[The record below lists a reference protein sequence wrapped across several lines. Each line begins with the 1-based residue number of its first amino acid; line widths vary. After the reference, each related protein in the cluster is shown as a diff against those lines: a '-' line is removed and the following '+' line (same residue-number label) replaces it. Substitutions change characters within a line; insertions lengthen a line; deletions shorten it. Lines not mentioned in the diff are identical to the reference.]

1 MNILHTLFFFAI
13 TLGIL
18 IVVHE
23 FGHYII
29 AKLCGVKVLRFS
41 VGFGKPL
48 LIKRWGKDQT
58 EWVIAAFPLGGYVK
72 MLDER
77 EGIVSSEER
86 HRAFN
91 HQSVYRRIAI
101 VVAGPIANLLLAILI
116 YWGLFMHGVPGMRP
130 LLGDIPAA
138 SPAARAAFQSG
149 DSIVKI
155 ADKEVATW
163 QDVRWILMKHLAQ
176 KQPIAIEVTTPDNSV
191 AKRTLDMSM
200 LTAEDMSG
208 DFVEKLGL
216 MRFKPKFKAI
226 VGDFMLPD
234 GAGARAGLKAGDQIM
249 AVNQQPVVDWDAF
262 VGWISKSPGQ
272 PLQVEIK
279 RGAQQLSVTLTP
291 KLMQEN
297 GRSVG
302 KIGVGP
308 WIDPELSKRLLIDV
322 RYSPLQALR
331 EATFKTWDTSVFS
344 LQMLGRMVIGE
355 MSWKNISGPVTIADV
370 AGQSAQLGWLP
381 FISFL
386 ALISISLGVLNLL
399 PVPVLDGGH
408 LMYYMV
414 EIFKGSPV
422 SEKAMEI
429 GQQIGITAL
438 LMLMAFAFYND
449 INRLITG

>member
-23 FGHYII
+23 LGHYII
-29 AKLCGVKVLRFS
+29 ARLCGVKVLRFS
-41 VGFGKPL
+41 VGFGKSL

-77 EGIVSSEER
+77 EGVVTSEER

-91 HQSVYRRIAI
+91 QQSVYRRIAI
-101 VVAGPIANLLLAILI
+101 VVAGPVANLLLAILI

-130 LLGDIPAA
+130 LLGDVPAA
-138 SPAARAAFQSG
+138 SPAAQAAFQSG

-155 ADKEVATW
+155 ADKGVATW
-163 QDVRWILMKHLAQ
+163 QDVRWILMKHVAQ
-176 KQPIAIEVTTPDNSV
+176 KEPIAVEVITPDNSV
-191 AKRTLDMSM
+191 ATRTLDMST
-200 LTAEDMSG
+200 LTAEDMNG

-226 VGDFMLPD
+226 IGDNMLPD
-234 GAGARAGLKAGDQIM
+234 GAGARAGLKAEDQII
-249 AVNQQPVVDWDAF
+249 AVNQQPVADWDAF
-262 VGWISKSPGQ
+262 VGWVLKSPGK

-279 RGAQQLSVTLTP
+279 RGAQQLSVILTP
-291 KLMQEN
+291 KLTKEN
-297 GRSVG
+297 GKSVG

-308 WIDPELSKRLLIDV
+308 WIDPELTKRLLVDV
-322 RYSPLQALR
+322 RYSPLRALR
-331 EATFKTWDTSVFS
+331 EATFKTWDTSIFS

-429 GQQIGITAL
+429 GQQIGVTAL

>member
-1 MNILHTLFFFAI
+1 M
-13 TLGIL
+13 
-18 IVVHE
+18 VHE
-23 FGHYII
+23 LGHYII

-48 LIKRWGKDQT
+48 LIKHWGKDQT

-77 EGIVSSEER
+77 EGIVISEER

-91 HQSVYRRIAI
+91 QQSVYRRIAI

-138 SPAARAAFQSG
+138 SPAAQAAFQSG

-163 QDVRWILMKHLAQ
+163 QDVRWILMKHVAQ
-176 KQPIAIEVTTPDNSV
+176 KEPIAVEVTTPDNSV
-191 AKRTLDMSM
+191 AKRTLDLST

-226 VGDFMLPD
+226 IGDNMLPD
-234 GAGARAGLKAGDQIM
+234 GAGARAGLKAEDQII
-249 AVNQQPVVDWDAF
+249 AVNRQPVADWDAF
-262 VGWISKSPGQ
+262 VGWVLKSPDKS
-272 PLQVEIK
+272 LQVEIK
-279 RGAQQLSVTLTP
+279 RGAQQLSVMLTP
-291 KLMQEN
+291 KLVKEN
-297 GRSVG
+297 GKSVG

-308 WIDPELSKRLLIDV
+308 WIDPELSERLLVDV

-331 EATFKTWDTSVFS
+331 EAIFKTWDTSIFS

-438 LMLMAFAFYND
+438 MMLMAFAFYND